1 MKQLLTVCG
10 SLQRTERLCHHQVMP
25 AETQRQSQPESCN
38 GGRRLPAAE
47 PARGAPSRT
56 LLWLGC
62 PGDSDISLR
71 QASLCRATKQLM
83 PTPRGRNCA
92 GIVTALPITAQTDS
106 IRRAL
111 KAGRRVKGSVFNF
124 WPLYCCFALCGSRKG
139 ASAGTKPRVQ
149 TSSHEESA
157 GEFACKTHGT
167 WQQEVM
173 QARTRSRALQ
183 ESDARKG
190 PTVQFN

>member
-1 MKQLLTVCG
+1 MGKGKPLSAFCLLSTGMADSNSVTWPPHKG
-10 SLQRTERLCHHQVMP
+10 QPSTP
-25 AETQRQSQPESCN
+25 ATS
-38 GGRRLPAAE
+38 
-47 PARGAPSRT
+47 T
-56 LLWLGC
+56 Y
-62 PGDSDISLR
+62 ISLR

-124 WPLYCCFALCGSRKG
+124 WPLHCCLALCGSREG

-149 TSSHEESA
+149 TSFHEETA